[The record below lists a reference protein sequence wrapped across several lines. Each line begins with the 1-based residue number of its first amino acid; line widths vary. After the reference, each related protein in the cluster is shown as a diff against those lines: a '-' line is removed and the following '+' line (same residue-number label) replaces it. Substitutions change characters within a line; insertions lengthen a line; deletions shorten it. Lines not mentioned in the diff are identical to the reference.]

1 MENQKRKIIITG
13 ANSGFGYFLADYLKD
28 KADKLFL
35 IDVNKE
41 GLQKF
46 NGLPEINL
54 FQCDLTDYEQTT
66 KVIKEIYET
75 DPDTNVLIN
84 NAGIIHS
91 ELLINFFNRQDRRHS
106 KENWERMLNVNLTT
120 VFNCSVN
127 VVDNMIRNKVKGL
140 LINISSIS
148 ANGNSGQSVYS
159 AAKAGVNALT
169 VAWSRELSMF
179 GIRTAGIAPGFF
191 DTPSTH
197 TALKENIVKKI
208 ISEIPSKRLGQLE
221 ELAKAVEF
229 IINNDYYNGKI
240 LEIDGGLVLSNG

>member
-1 MENQKRKIIITG
+1 MKYQNQKIIITG
-13 ANSGFGYFLADYLKD
+13 AASGFGLFLADYLID
-28 KADKLFL
+28 KTEKLFL
-35 IDVNKE
+35 IDINKA
-41 GLQKF
+41 GFNKF
-46 NGLPEINL
+46 NEAKNVVL
-54 FQCDLTDYEQTT
+54 FNCDLTDYEATT
-66 KVIKEIYET
+66 NVIKEIFET

-106 KENWERMLNVNLTT
+106 KENWDKMLNVNLTT

-140 LINISSIS
+140 VINISSIS

-169 VAWSRELSMF
+169 IAWSRELSLF

-197 TALKENIVKKI
+197 NALKENIVKKI
-208 ISEIPSKRLGQLE
+208 VSEIPSNRLGQLD

-229 IINNDYYNGKI
+229 IIDNEYFNGKI
-240 LEIDGGLVLSNG
+240 LEIDGGLVLSKG

>member
-1 MENQKRKIIITG
+1 MEYPNRKIIITG
-13 ANSGFGYFLADYLKD
+13 AASGFGSFLTEYLKD
-28 KADKLFL
+28 KAEKLLL
-35 IDVNKE
+35 IDINKD

-46 NGLPEINL
+46 SGSKNVAL
-54 FQCDLTDYEQTT
+54 FYCDLTDYEATT
-66 KVIKEIYET
+66 NVIKEIYEM

-106 KENWERMLNVNLTT
+106 KENWDKMLNVNLTT

-140 LINISSIS
+140 IINISSIS

-169 VAWSRELSMF
+169 AAWSRELSLF
-179 GIRTAGIAPGFF
+179 SIRTAGIAPGFF
-191 DTPSTH
+191 DTPSTYN
-197 TALKENIVKKI
+197 ALKENIVKKI
-208 ISEIPSKRLGQLE
+208 ISEIPSKRLGQLK
-221 ELAKAVEF
+221 ELAKAIDF
-229 IINNDYYNGKI
+229 IIDNEYFNGKI
-240 LEIDGGLVLSNG
+240 LEIDGGMVLSNG

>member
-1 MENQKRKIIITG
+1 MEFRDIKIIITG
-13 ANSGFGYFLADYLKD
+13 ASSGFGAFLADYLKE
-28 KADKLFL
+28 KANRLFL
-35 IDVNKE
+35 IDINMD

-46 NGLPEINL
+46 KGLSNINS
-54 FQCDLTDYEQTT
+54 FYCDLTDYEQTT
-66 KVIKEIYET
+66 EVIKEIYEKE
-75 DPDTNVLIN
+75 PGTNVLIN

-106 KENWERMLNVNLTT
+106 KANWDKMLSVNLTS

-127 VVDNMIRNKVKGL
+127 VVDNMVRNKVKGL
-140 LINISSIS
+140 IINISSIS

-169 VAWSRELSMF
+169 VAWSRELSLF

-197 TALKENIVKKI
+197 NALKENVVKKI
-208 ISEIPSKRLGQLE
+208 ISEIPSKRLGQLL
-221 ELAKAVEF
+221 ELTKAVEF
-229 IINNDYYNGKI
+229 IIENDYFNGKI
-240 LEIDGGLVLSNG
+240 LEIDGGMTLSNS

>member
-1 MENQKRKIIITG
+1 MKYQNQKIIITG
-13 ANSGFGYFLADYLKD
+13 AASGFGLYLADYFKD
-28 KADKLFL
+28 KVSKLFL
-35 IDVNKE
+35 LDINEE

-46 NGLPEINL
+46 TGSKNVFLYKCN
-54 FQCDLTDYEQTT
+54 LTDFEATT
-66 KVIKEIYET
+66 SVIQKVFENDPET
-75 DPDTNVLIN
+75 NTLIN

-106 KENWERMLNVNLTT
+106 KENWDKMLDVNLTT

-140 LINISSIS
+140 IINISSIS
-148 ANGNSGQSVYS
+148 ADGNPGQSVYS

-169 VAWSRELSMF
+169 VAWSRELSIF

-197 TALKENIVKKI
+197 SALKENIVKKI
-208 ISEIPSKRLGQLE
+208 ISEIPSNRLGQLD
-221 ELAKAVEF
+221 ELAKGVDF
-229 IINNDYYNGKI
+229 IIENEYFNGKI
-240 LEIDGGLVLSNG
+240 LEIDGGLTLSKG

>member
-1 MENQKRKIIITG
+1 MSSTSNRIIITG
-13 ANSGFGYFLADYLKD
+13 AASGFGSFLAEYMKD

-35 IDVNKE
+35 IDINTD
-41 GLQKF
+41 GLQRFK
-46 NGLPEINL
+46 GLEGTEL
-54 FQCDLTDYEQTT
+54 LGCDLTDYDQTT
-66 KVIKEIYET
+66 SVIKEIFDKE
-75 DPDTNVLIN
+75 PGINILIN

-106 KENWERMLNVNLTT
+106 KLSWDKMLDVNLTT

-127 VVDNMIRNKVKGL
+127 VIDNMIRNKTKGL
-140 LINISSIS
+140 VINISSIS

-169 VAWSRELSMF
+169 IAWSRELSMF
-179 GIRTAGIAPGFF
+179 GIRTASIAPGFF

-197 TALKENIVKKI
+197 TALKENVVNKI

-229 IINNDYYNGKI
+229 IIDNEYFNGKI
-240 LEIDGGLVLSNG
+240 LELDGGMVLS

>member
-1 MENQKRKIIITG
+1 MGYSKHKIIITG
-13 ANSGFGYFLADYLKD
+13 AASGFGSFLADYLKG
-28 KADKLFL
+28 KAEKLFL
-35 IDVNKE
+35 IDINSA

-46 NGLPEINL
+46 NGSGDVDL
-54 FQCDLTDYEQTT
+54 FCCDLTNYEQTT
-66 KVIKEIYET
+66 AVIKEIYEKDPET
-75 DPDTNVLIN
+75 DILIN

-106 KENWERMLNVNLTT
+106 KENWDTMLNVNLTS
-120 VFNCSVN
+120 VFNTSVN
-127 VVDNMIRNKVKGL
+127 VVDNMVRNRVKGL
-140 LINISSIS
+140 VINISSIS

-169 VAWSRELSMF
+169 IAWSRELSMF

-197 TALKENIVKKI
+197 TALKENTVKKI
-208 ISEIPSKRLGQLE
+208 ISEIPSHRLGHLE
-221 ELAKAVEF
+221 ELSKAVDF
-229 IINNDYYNGKI
+229 IIGNDYFNGKI

>member
-1 MENQKRKIIITG
+1 MEYQNRKIIITG
-13 ANSGFGYFLADYLKD
+13 AASGFGLFLADYLID
-28 KADKLFL
+28 KTDKLFL
-35 IDVNKE
+35 IDINE
-41 GLQKF
+41 NGLKHF
-46 NGLPEINL
+46 NGSANVRI

-66 KVIKEIYET
+66 SVITELYEK

-106 KENWERMLNVNLTT
+106 KENWDKMLNVNLTT

-127 VVDNMIRNKVKGL
+127 VIDNMIRNKVKGL
-140 LINISSIS
+140 IINISSIS

-197 TALKENIVKKI
+197 SALKENIVKKI
-208 ISEIPSKRLGQLE
+208 ISEIPSNRLGQLN
-221 ELAKAVEF
+221 ELAKAVDF
-229 IINNDYYNGKI
+229 IIENEYFNGKI
-240 LEIDGGLVLSNG
+240 LEIDGGLTLSKG

>member
-1 MENQKRKIIITG
+1 MEYQNQKIIITG
-13 ANSGFGYFLADYLKD
+13 AASGFGSFLADYLKN
-28 KADKLFL
+28 KAGKLFL
-35 IDVNKE
+35 IDINKD

-46 NGLPEINL
+46 KGFPNIYL
-54 FQCDLTDYEQTT
+54 FCCDLTDFEQTT
-66 KVIKEIYET
+66 MAIKEIYEQE
-75 DPDTNVLIN
+75 PETNVLIN

-106 KENWERMLNVNLTT
+106 KENWDKMLNVNLTS

-127 VVDNMIRNKVKGL
+127 VVDNMVRNKVKGL
-140 LINISSIS
+140 IINISSIS

-169 VAWSRELSMF
+169 VAWSRELSLF

-197 TALKENIVKKI
+197 SALKENTVKKI
-208 ISEIPSKRLGQLE
+208 ISEIPSKRLGQLG

-229 IINNDYYNGKI
+229 IIENDYFNGKI
-240 LEIDGGLVLSNG
+240 LEIDGGMVLSNS

>member
-1 MENQKRKIIITG
+1 MEYSKHKIIITG
-13 ANSGFGYFLADYLKD
+13 AASGFGSFLADYLRS
-28 KADKLFL
+28 KADKVSL
-35 IDVNKE
+35 IDINKD

-46 NGLPEINL
+46 SGLPGIDL
-54 FQCDLTDYEQTT
+54 FCCDLTDYAQTT
-66 KVIKEIYET
+66 MVIKEIYEKE
-75 DPDTNVLIN
+75 PETNILIN

-106 KENWERMLNVNLTT
+106 KENWDKMLNVNLTS

-127 VVDNMIRNKVKGL
+127 VVDNMVRNKIKGL
-140 LINISSIS
+140 VINISSIS

-179 GIRTAGIAPGFF
+179 GIRTAGVAPGFF

-197 TALKENIVKKI
+197 SALKENTVKKI
-208 ISEIPSKRLGQLE
+208 ISEIPSQRLGQLE
-221 ELAKAVEF
+221 ELAKAVDF
-229 IINNDYYNGKI
+229 IIENDYFNGKI

>member
-1 MENQKRKIIITG
+1 METHNKRIIITG
-13 ANSGFGYFLADYLKD
+13 AASGFGMYLADYLKD
-28 KADKLFL
+28 KACKLYL
-35 IDVNKE
+35 IDINSD
-41 GLQKF
+41 GLKKF
-46 NGLPEINL
+46 SGSDDIIS
-54 FQCDLTDYEQTT
+54 FKCDLTDYEATT
-66 KVIKEIYET
+66 NVIKEIYKT
-75 DPDTNVLIN
+75 DPETNVLIN

-106 KENWERMLNVNLTT
+106 KENWDNMLNVNLTS

-140 LINISSIS
+140 IINISSIS

-191 DTPSTH
+191 DTVSTH
-197 TALKENIVKKI
+197 KALKESNVKKI
-208 ISEIPSKRLGQLE
+208 ISEIPSKRLGQLD
-221 ELAKAVEF
+221 ELGKAVEF
-229 IINNDYYNGKI
+229 IIENDYFNGKI
-240 LEIDGGLVLSNG
+240 LEVDGGLVLSNG

>member
-1 MENQKRKIIITG
+1 MEYRNRKIIITG
-13 ANSGFGYFLADYLKD
+13 AASGFGSFLADYLKD
-28 KADKLFL
+28 KADMLFL
-35 IDVNKE
+35 IDINRD

-46 NGLPEINL
+46 NGLSNINL
-54 FQCDLTDYEQTT
+54 FQCDLTDYEETT

-75 DPDTNVLIN
+75 SPDTNVLIN

-106 KENWERMLNVNLTT
+106 KENWDKMLNVNLTS

-127 VVDNMIRNKVKGL
+127 VVDNMVRNKIKGL
-140 LINISSIS
+140 IINVSSIS

-169 VAWSRELSMF
+169 IAWSRELSLF
-179 GIRTAGIAPGFF
+179 GIRAAGIAPGFF

-197 TALKENIVKKI
+197 GALKESTVKKI
-208 ISEIPSKRLGQLE
+208 ISEIPSGRLGQLE

-229 IINNDYYNGKI
+229 IIENDYFNGKI
-240 LEIDGGLVLSNG
+240 LEIDGGMVLSNG

>member
-1 MENQKRKIIITG
+1 MNSTQSKIIITG
-13 ANSGFGYFLADYLKD
+13 AASGFGLYLAEYLQN
-28 KADKLFL
+28 KASKLIL
-35 IDVNKE
+35 IDINTE
-41 GLQKF
+41 GLRKF
-46 NGLPEINL
+46 SGQENISI
-54 FQCDLTDYEQTT
+54 FQCDLTHYESTGNT
-66 KVIKEIYET
+66 IKEIFNS
-75 DPDTNVLIN
+75 DPDTNILIN

-106 KENWERMLNVNLTT
+106 KENWDKMLNVNLTT
-120 VFNCSVN
+120 VFNTSVN
-127 VVDNMIRNKVKGL
+127 VVDNMVRNKVKGL
-140 LINISSIS
+140 VINISSIS

-197 TALKENIVKKI
+197 SALKENIVKKI
-208 ISEIPSKRLGQLE
+208 ISEIPSHRLGQLQ
-221 ELAKAVEF
+221 ELAKAVDF
-229 IINNDYYNGKI
+229 IIENDYFNGKI